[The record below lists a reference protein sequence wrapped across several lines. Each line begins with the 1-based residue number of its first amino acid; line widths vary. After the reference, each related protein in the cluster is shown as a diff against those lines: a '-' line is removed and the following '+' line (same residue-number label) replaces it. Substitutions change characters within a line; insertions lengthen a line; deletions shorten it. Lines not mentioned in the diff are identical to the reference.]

1 VVALYVT
8 TGLVLWGMGALFVP
22 KIYAELSTIAKDGS
36 KLFALVDEAHIAGT
50 AGHLGEWLEDHN
62 LPVHIVSADDDLPGR
77 HVHASPVLTID
88 VVDMTR
94 TALREAST
102 WFKHEASEIVGQAQV
117 VVGGVL
123 RGVFATFLVL
133 MLTAFITA
141 DSERIV
147 TFVFS
152 ITPVSDRTRLHGLL
166 ERIDHGLSGV
176 VRGQLTICLINGVL
190 TFIGLWLLHVQFAF
204 LLAIV
209 ASVLSLVPIFGSI
222 MSSVPIVVVALADGF
237 STALL
242 SVGWIV
248 GIHLLEA
255 NLLNPKIMGDAA
267 KMHPVLVVL
276 ALIVGEHYYGMVGAL
291 LAVPLA
297 SILVTIYKT
306 ARARAMVLD
315 AEVVAAENAP
325 ARVERRAGQR
335 VWRERGE

>member
-1 VVALYVT
+1 
-8 TGLVLWGMGALFVP
+8 
-22 KIYAELSTIAKDGS
+22 
-36 KLFALVDEAHIAGT
+36 
-50 AGHLGEWLEDHN
+50 
-62 LPVHIVSADDDLPGR
+62 
-77 HVHASPVLTID
+77 
-88 VVDMTR
+88 
-94 TALREAST
+94 
-102 WFKHEASEIVGQAQV
+102 
-117 VVGGVL
+117 
-123 RGVFATFLVL
+123 
-133 MLTAFITA
+133 
-141 DSERIV
+141 
-147 TFVFS
+147 
-152 ITPVSDRTRLHGLL
+152 
-166 ERIDHGLSGV
+166 
-176 VRGQLTICLINGVL
+176 
-190 TFIGLWLLHVQFAF
+190 
-204 LLAIV
+204 
-209 ASVLSLVPIFGSI
+209 
-222 MSSVPIVVVALADGF
+222 VPIVVVALADGF